1 MCDSRLET
9 YRMTNYS
16 SFIKFYQFWHV
27 FVHSAADKIVCV
39 CVPCQKFQFEYCIHL
54 DDFCFVAHFQLEQ
67 TNSFD
72 SQIKLCVLYLKQLP
86 FLPKTYSTDNKSFWH
101 SSKLHCEFNYLFDF
115 MQDLQNCEKIHNKN
129 RSW

>member
-39 CVPCQKFQFEYCIHL
+39 CAMSKIPIRVLYSFGWFLFRCSFSTRTI
-54 DDFCFVAHFQLEQ
+54 
-67 TNSFD
+67 SFD